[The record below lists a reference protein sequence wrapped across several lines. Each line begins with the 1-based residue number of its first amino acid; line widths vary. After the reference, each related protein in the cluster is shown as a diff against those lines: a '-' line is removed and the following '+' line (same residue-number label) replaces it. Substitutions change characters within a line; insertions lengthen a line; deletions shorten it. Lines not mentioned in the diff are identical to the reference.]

1 MQTTQR
7 IRIAATITSLALLAA
22 CGDDAVTPDK
32 PDPEDPVPASVAV
45 QAGNGQ
51 EAEAGQKVPIAP
63 AVIVRDAAGNPLA
76 GVSVQFTVTAGGG
89 QVAGSA
95 PVTSSNGIASVSSW
109 TLGTSGEQRLSAKVG
124 SLPAAVFTATIL
136 EDVVATTD
144 FAVGAGGGTLTI
156 NDPEHPYAGLK
167 ISVPPGTFSGSAT
180 WQFGFDEQASPGT
193 LPSGFKQAGPPIRIT
208 TAQPRGSKLMTL
220 EVPVTTA
227 PGELAFI
234 ALRDASR
241 NVAELLPVIDRT
253 ENSVVVATTHLRADL
268 LPGPIE
274 AAGARLGSV
283 NTVGWMMPVSLPLP
297 SEILGNLPSFNGEI
311 NRWPVLDYG
320 SAMFPSGHG
329 IGIAV
334 MQALGTTP
342 NYPRFT
348 QMLKG
353 LDKPG
358 LYAEAG
364 PLAAI
369 QMVQRDVADAMVTTV
384 GQLSQALN
392 QHGKSIRDAL
402 LLQNV
407 VAGVRYTGRAALVAG
422 IAEGAGNQALIA
434 AAAVSGAASSVSL
447 LHSANASPIP
457 VSISAAGID
466 DIAIPSVA
474 GGVAGTISEMVPL
487 SSFTIPTEVAHIA
500 LASLRA
506 VHQASGAVR
515 EALNQEMA
523 RSAGQPEVKIEI
535 QHILDGPWREI
546 DAGKLIGAAIR
557 SHEARIRVNTALAT
571 IHRVGGSLVSEF
583 HGEAVKVVESLDL
596 ESEPEATPISRIF
609 ATWSDVISV
618 AGNQISAANI
628 QLARAY
634 FEVTPDEVEIET
646 GSQEVEF
653 TAKVPMPPEAGYI
666 IEWNWGDDEIT
677 EVNGSLTASHEYA
690 NVADY
695 TVIATL
701 MDASNRDKLAI
712 DTVKVRGGASA
723 WVGWATMSQ
732 TNSHPDHAGTMKA
745 EANDV
750 RFELS
755 SGAGTAVQ
763 TYRAVSGNISVWNEV
778 PCASYTSPV
787 VHPVV
792 SDFTDF
798 ESITITTSDPNAPQG
813 SDPEIGVWFRGNA
826 YAGGIQV
833 RNKSCPTDQT
843 PEPEEY
849 VFATG
854 TVWLNTYDN
863 SAPWRKAAN
872 PDVLEGSY
880 SRTQGTVTTV
890 WTWRFERV
898 SAGS

>member
-7 IRIAATITSLALLAA
+7 IRIAATITSLAWLAA

-32 PDPEDPVPASVAV
+32 PDPVDPVPTSIAV

-51 EAEAGQKVPIAP
+51 QAVAGQKVPIAP

-76 GVSVQFTVTAGGG
+76 GVAVQFTVTSGGG
-89 QVAGSA
+89 QVTGGA
-95 PVTSSNGIASVSSW
+95 PTTNSNGIASVTSW
-109 TLGTSGEQRLSAKVG
+109 TLGPSGEQRLSAKVG
-124 SLPAAVFTATIL
+124 SLPAAVFTATII
-136 EDVVATTD
+136 EEVVASTD
-144 FAVGAGGGTLTI
+144 FTVGPGGGTLTI

-167 ISVPPGTFSGSAT
+167 MSVAPGTFSASAT
-180 WQFGFDEQASPGT
+180 WQFTFDEQASPGT

-274 AAGARLGSV
+274 AAGARLGSA

-297 SEILGNLPSFNGEI
+297 SEILGNLPLFNGEI
-311 NRWPVLDYG
+311 NRWPVIDYG
-320 SAMFPSGHG
+320 SAMFPNGHG
-329 IGIAV
+329 IGIAL
-334 MQALGTTP
+334 MQVLGTNP
-342 NYPRFT
+342 GYPLFT

-369 QMVQRDVADAMVTTV
+369 QMVQRDVAAAVATATS
-384 GQLSQALN
+384 QLKQALEIHN
-392 QHGKSIRDAL
+392 KPARDAL
-402 LLQNV
+402 VLQNV
-407 VAGVRYTGRAALVAG
+407 VAGVRFTGRAALVAG
-422 IAEGAGNQALIA
+422 MVKGAADGAVVA
-434 AAAVSGAASSVSL
+434 AAAIASTANSL
-447 LHSANASPIP
+447 SLVHSSSTDP
-457 VSISAAGID
+457 VQMPVTAGGTGD
-466 DIAIPSVA
+466 VAVPVVA
-474 GGVAGTISEMVPL
+474 GAIAETIRDLVPL
-487 SSFTIPTEVAHIA
+487 STFTTPTELVNNA
-500 LASLRA
+500 LATLRA
-506 VHQASGAVR
+506 VHQASDAVR

-535 QHILDGPWREI
+535 QHTPDGPWRTIE
-546 DAGKLIGAAIR
+546 AAKLIGATIR
-557 SHEARIRVNTALAT
+557 NQAARIRVNTALAT
-571 IHRVGGSLVSEF
+571 IHRASGSLVSEF
-583 HGEAVKVVESLDL
+583 HGEPVKAVESLEL
-596 ESEPEATPISRIF
+596 ESEPEATPVSRIF
-609 ATWSDVISV
+609 ATWADAISV
-618 AGNQISAANI
+618 AGNQASAASVRV
-628 QLARAY
+628 ARAY

-653 TAKVPMPPEAGYI
+653 AAKVPMPPETGYI

-690 NVADY
+690 NVADH

-701 MDASNRDKLAI
+701 MDAGNRDKLAV
-712 DTVKVRGGASA
+712 DTVKVRGGGSA

-732 TNSHPDHAGTMKA
+732 TNYHPDHAGTLKA
-745 EANDV
+745 EANDI

-755 SGAGTAVQ
+755 SGAGTTTQ
-763 TYRAVSGNISVWNEV
+763 TYRPVSGTISVWNEV

-792 SDFTDF
+792 SNFTDF
-798 ESITITTSDPNAPQG
+798 EWITITTSDPNAPQG

-826 YAGGIQV
+826 FAGGIQV
-833 RNKSCPTDQT
+833 MNKSCPTEQT
-843 PEPEEY
+843 PEPEAY

-854 TVWLNTYDN
+854 AVWLNTYDN
-863 SAPWRKAAN
+863 GAPWRKAAN

-880 SRTQGTVTTV
+880 SRTEGTVTTV

-898 SAGS
+898 SAGP